1 MNQLLRFV
9 LVILA
14 ALSFLVASIFIFT
27 LSAGGATLAIALYGI
42 CALCLSTF
50 ALMNILTDI
59 RNELRLMTQQR
70 VFQEIYSNTEGS
82 DAT

>member
-9 LVILA
+9 LIVLA
-14 ALSFLVASIFIFT
+14 GLSFLVASIFIFT

-42 CALCLSTF
+42 SALCLSTF
-50 ALMNILTDI
+50 ALMNLLTDI

-70 VFQEIYSNTEGS
+70 AFKEIYASVEDQN
-82 DAT
+82 AT